1 MCNKVFLT
9 GRVTREWEIR
19 ATSSGT
25 TIARN
30 SIAVD
35 RPVRAGEEKKADFIN
50 LTAFGKTAETLEKY
64 GFKGQKMLIEGRIQ
78 TGSYEKDGVKHS
90 TTDIIVDRS
99 EFLSF
104 KDNNTSEEKTG
115 SKEAISGFEALDD
128 NEFVPF

>member
-35 RPVRAGEEKKADFIN
+35 SGYGDNKRTDFIN

-64 GFKGQKMLIEGRIQ
+64 GFKGQKLLIEGRIQ

-90 TTDIIVDRS
+90 TTDIIIDRS

-104 KDNNTSEEKTG
+104 KDNNNASEEKTG
-115 SKEAISGFEALDD
+115 SKEAISGFEALDS
-128 NEFVPF
+128 ESFIPF

>member
-1 MCNKVFLT
+1 MNKVFLT

-19 ATSSGT
+19 ATSNGT

-35 RPVRAGEEKKADFIN
+35 SGYGDNKRTDFIN
-50 LTAFGKTAETLEKY
+50 LTAFGKTAETLEKH

-99 EFLSF
+99 EFMSF

-128 NEFVPF
+128 SENIPF

>member
-1 MCNKVFLT
+1 MNKVFLT

-19 ATSSGT
+19 ATSNGT

-35 RPVRAGEEKKADFIN
+35 SGYGDNKRTDFIN

-64 GFKGQKMLIEGRIQ
+64 GFKGQKLLIEGRIQ

-104 KDNNTSEEKTG
+104 KDNNASEEKTG
-115 SKEAISGFEALDD
+115 SKEAISGFEALDS
-128 NEFVPF
+128 ESFIPF

>member
-19 ATSSGT
+19 ATSNGT

-35 RPVRAGEEKKADFIN
+35 SGYGDNKRTDFIN

-90 TTDIIVDRS
+90 TTDVIVDRS

-104 KDNNTSEEKTG
+104 KDNKASAEKTG
-115 SKEAISGFEALDD
+115 SKEAISGFEALDS
-128 NEFVPF
+128 ESFIPF

>member
-1 MCNKVFLT
+1 MNKWIGT

-19 ATSSGT
+19 ATSNGT

-35 RPVRAGEEKKADFIN
+35 SGYGDNKRTDFIN

-90 TTDIIVDRS
+90 TTDIIIDRS

-104 KDNNTSEEKTG
+104 KDNNTSDKETG
-115 SKEAISGFEALDD
+115 SKEAISGFEALDS
-128 NEFVPF
+128 ESFIPF

>member
-19 ATSSGT
+19 ATSNGT

-35 RPVRAGEEKKADFIN
+35 SGYGDNKRTDFIN

-90 TTDIIVDRS
+90 TTDIIIDRS

-104 KDNNTSEEKTG
+104 KDNNASEEKAG
-115 SKEAISGFEALDD
+115 SQEAISGFEALTED
-128 NEFVPF
+128 VPF

>member
-1 MCNKVFLT
+1 MNKWIGT

-19 ATSSGT
+19 ATSNGT

-35 RPVRAGEEKKADFIN
+35 SGYGDNKRTDFIN

-90 TTDIIVDRS
+90 TTDIIIDRS

-104 KDNNTSEEKTG
+104 KDNNASEEKTG
-115 SKEAISGFEALDD
+115 SKEAISGFEALDS
-128 NEFVPF
+128 ESFIPF

>member
-1 MCNKVFLT
+1 MNKWLGT
-9 GRVTREWEIR
+9 GRVTREWEVR
-19 ATSSGT
+19 TTPSGT
-25 TIARN
+25 IVARN

-35 RPVRAGEEKKADFIN
+35 SGYGDNKRTDFIN

-90 TTDIIVDRS
+90 TTDIIIDRS

-104 KDNNTSEEKTG
+104 KDNNTSDKETG
-115 SKEAISGFEALDD
+115 SQEAISGFEALTED
-128 NEFVPF
+128 VPF

>member
-1 MCNKVFLT
+1 MNKVFLT

-19 ATSSGT
+19 ATSTGT

-35 RPVRAGEEKKADFIN
+35 SGYGDNKRTDFIN

-90 TTDIIVDRS
+90 TTDIIIDRS

-104 KDNNTSEEKTG
+104 KDNNASTEKTG
-115 SKEAISGFEALDD
+115 SQEAISGFEALDS
-128 NEFVPF
+128 ESFIPF

>member
-19 ATSSGT
+19 ATSNGT

-35 RPVRAGEEKKADFIN
+35 SGYGDNKRTDFIN

-90 TTDIIVDRS
+90 TTDIIIDRS

-104 KDNNTSEEKTG
+104 KDNNTSDKETG
-115 SKEAISGFEALDD
+115 SKEAISGFEALDS
-128 NEFVPF
+128 ESFIPF

>member
-35 RPVRAGEEKKADFIN
+35 SGYGDNKRTDFIN

-64 GFKGQKMLIEGRIQ
+64 GFKGQKLLIEGRIQ

-104 KDNNTSEEKTG
+104 KDNNTSDKETG
-115 SKEAISGFEALDD
+115 AKEAISGFEALDS
-128 NEFVPF
+128 ESFIPF

>member
-1 MCNKVFLT
+1 MNKVFLT

-19 ATSSGT
+19 ATSNGT

-35 RPVRAGEEKKADFIN
+35 SGYGDNKRTDFIN

-104 KDNNTSEEKTG
+104 KDNNTSDKETG
-115 SKEAISGFEALDD
+115 SQEAISGFEALDS
-128 NEFVPF
+128 ESFIPF

>member
-19 ATSSGT
+19 ATSNGT

-35 RPVRAGEEKKADFIN
+35 SGYGDNKRTDFIN

-104 KDNNTSEEKTG
+104 KDNNTSDKETG
-115 SKEAISGFEALDD
+115 SKEAISGFEALDS
-128 NEFVPF
+128 ESFIPF

>member
-35 RPVRAGEEKKADFIN
+35 SGYGDNKRTDFIN

-64 GFKGQKMLIEGRIQ
+64 GFKGQKLLIEGRIQ

-90 TTDIIVDRS
+90 TTDIIIDRS

-104 KDNNTSEEKTG
+104 KDNNNASEEKTG
-115 SKEAISGFEALDD
+115 SQEAISGFEALDS
-128 NEFVPF
+128 ESFIPF

>member
-1 MCNKVFLT
+1 MNKVFLT

-19 ATSSGT
+19 ATSNGT

-35 RPVRAGEEKKADFIN
+35 SGYGDNKRTDFIN

-90 TTDIIVDRS
+90 TTDIIIDRS

-104 KDNNTSEEKTG
+104 KDNNASEEKTG
-115 SKEAISGFEALDD
+115 SKEAISGFEALDS
-128 NEFVPF
+128 ESFIPF

>member
-35 RPVRAGEEKKADFIN
+35 SGYGDNKRTDFIN

-90 TTDIIVDRS
+90 TTDIIIDRS

-104 KDNNTSEEKTG
+104 KDNNTSGKETG
-115 SKEAISGFEALDD
+115 SKEVISGFEALD
-128 NEFVPF
+128 ESEYVPF

>member
-19 ATSSGT
+19 ATSNGT

-35 RPVRAGEEKKADFIN
+35 SGYGDNKRTDFIN

-64 GFKGQKMLIEGRIQ
+64 GFKGQKLLIEGRIQ

-90 TTDIIVDRS
+90 TTDVIVDRS

-104 KDNNTSEEKTG
+104 KDNNTSDKETG
-115 SKEAISGFEALDD
+115 SQEAISGFEALTED
-128 NEFVPF
+128 VPF

>member
-19 ATSSGT
+19 ATSNGT

-35 RPVRAGEEKKADFIN
+35 RPVKSVEEKKADFIN

-64 GFKGQKMLIEGRIQ
+64 GFMGQKMLIEGRIQ

-90 TTDIIVDRS
+90 TTDIIIDRS

-104 KDNNTSEEKTG
+104 KDNNTSGKETG

-128 NEFVPF
+128 SENIPF

>member
-19 ATSSGT
+19 ATSNGT

-35 RPVRAGEEKKADFIN
+35 SSYGDNKRTDFIN

-115 SKEAISGFEALDD
+115 SQEAISGFEALDS
-128 NEFVPF
+128 ESFIPF

>member
-19 ATSSGT
+19 ATSNGT

-35 RPVRAGEEKKADFIN
+35 SGYGDNKRTDFIN

-64 GFKGQKMLIEGRIQ
+64 GFKGQKLLIEGRIQ

-90 TTDIIVDRS
+90 TTDIIMDRG

-104 KDNNTSEEKTG
+104 KDNNASAEKTG
-115 SKEAISGFEALDD
+115 SQEAISGFEALDD
-128 NEFVPF
+128 SENIPF

>member
-19 ATSSGT
+19 ATSNGT

-35 RPVRAGEEKKADFIN
+35 SGYGDNKRTDFIN

-64 GFKGQKMLIEGRIQ
+64 GFKGQKLLIEGRIQ

-90 TTDIIVDRS
+90 TTDIIIDRS

-104 KDNNTSEEKTG
+104 KDNNTSDKETG
-115 SKEAISGFEALDD
+115 SKEVISGFEALDD
-128 NEFVPF
+128 SENIPF

>member
-1 MCNKVFLT
+1 MNKWIGT

-19 ATSSGT
+19 ATSNGT

-35 RPVRAGEEKKADFIN
+35 SGYGDNKRTDFIN

-90 TTDIIVDRS
+90 TTDIIIDRS

-104 KDNNTSEEKTG
+104 KDNNTSDKETG
-115 SKEAISGFEALDD
+115 SQEAISGFEALTED
-128 NEFVPF
+128 VPF

>member
-19 ATSSGT
+19 ATSNGT

-35 RPVRAGEEKKADFIN
+35 SGYGDNKRTDFIN

-64 GFKGQKMLIEGRIQ
+64 GFKGQKLLIEGRIQ

-90 TTDIIVDRS
+90 TTDIIIDRS

-104 KDNNTSEEKTG
+104 KDNNALAEKTG
-115 SKEAISGFEALDD
+115 SQEVISGFEALDD
-128 NEFVPF
+128 SENIPF

>member
-1 MCNKVFLT
+1 MNKWLGT

-19 ATSSGT
+19 ATSNGT

-35 RPVRAGEEKKADFIN
+35 SGYGDNKRTDFIN

-64 GFKGQKMLIEGRIQ
+64 GFKGQKLLIEGRIQ

-104 KDNNTSEEKTG
+104 KDNNTSDKETG
-115 SKEAISGFEALDD
+115 SKEAISGFEALTED
-128 NEFVPF
+128 VPF

>member
-19 ATSSGT
+19 ATSNGT

-35 RPVRAGEEKKADFIN
+35 SGYGDNKRTDFIN

-90 TTDIIVDRS
+90 TTDIIIDRS

-104 KDNNTSEEKTG
+104 KDNNASEEKTG
-115 SKEAISGFEALDD
+115 SQEAISGFEALDD
-128 NEFVPF
+128 SEYCPF

>member
-1 MCNKVFLT
+1 MNKVFLT

-19 ATSSGT
+19 ATSNGT

-35 RPVRAGEEKKADFIN
+35 SGYGDNKRTDFIN

-64 GFKGQKMLIEGRIQ
+64 GFKGQKLLIEGRIQ

-99 EFLSF
+99 ELLSF
-104 KDNNTSEEKTG
+104 KDNNASAEKTG
-115 SKEAISGFEALDD
+115 SQEAISGFEALDD
-128 NEFVPF
+128 SENIPF

>member
-19 ATSSGT
+19 ATSNGT

-35 RPVRAGEEKKADFIN
+35 SGYGDNKRTDFIN

-64 GFKGQKMLIEGRIQ
+64 GFKGQKLLIEGRIQ

-104 KDNNTSEEKTG
+104 KDNNTSDKETG
-115 SKEAISGFEALDD
+115 SKEAISGFEALDS
-128 NEFVPF
+128 ESFIPF

>member
-1 MCNKVFLT
+1 MNKWIGT

-35 RPVRAGEEKKADFIN
+35 SGYGDNKRTDFIN

-90 TTDIIVDRS
+90 TTDIIIDRS

>member
-1 MCNKVFLT
+1 MNKVFLT

-19 ATSSGT
+19 ATASGT

-35 RPVRAGEEKKADFIN
+35 SGYGDNKRTDFIN

-78 TGSYEKDGVKHS
+78 TGSYEKDGAKHS
-90 TTDIIVDRS
+90 TTDIIIDRS

-115 SKEAISGFEALDD
+115 SKEAISGFEALAED
-128 NEFVPF
+128 VPF

>member
-19 ATSSGT
+19 ATSNGT

-35 RPVRAGEEKKADFIN
+35 SGYGDNKRTDFIN

-90 TTDIIVDRS
+90 TTDVIVDRS

-104 KDNNTSEEKTG
+104 KDNNTSDKETG
-115 SKEAISGFEALDD
+115 SQEAISGFEALDS
-128 NEFVPF
+128 ESFIPF

>member
-1 MCNKVFLT
+1 MNKVFLT

-78 TGSYEKDGVKHS
+78 TGSYETDGVKHS
-90 TTDIIVDRS
+90 TTDVIVDRS
-99 EFLSF
+99 EFMSF
-104 KDNNTSEEKTG
+104 KDNNASAEKTG
-115 SKEAISGFEALDD
+115 SQEAISGFEALTED
-128 NEFVPF
+128 VPF

>member
-19 ATSSGT
+19 ATSNGT

-35 RPVRAGEEKKADFIN
+35 SGYGDNKRTDFIN

-90 TTDIIVDRS
+90 TTDVIVDRS

-104 KDNNTSEEKTG
+104 KDNNTSDKETG
-115 SKEAISGFEALDD
+115 SKEAISGFEALTED
-128 NEFVPF
+128 VPF

>member
-1 MCNKVFLT
+1 MNKWIGT

-19 ATSSGT
+19 ATSNGT

-35 RPVRAGEEKKADFIN
+35 SGYGDNKRTDFIN

-90 TTDIIVDRS
+90 TTDVIVDRS

-104 KDNNTSEEKTG
+104 RDNNTSGAEKSVKQT
-115 SKEAISGFEALDD
+115 EMDGFSSFDESDC
-128 NEFVPF
+128 PF

>member
-19 ATSSGT
+19 ATSNGT

-35 RPVRAGEEKKADFIN
+35 SGYGDNKRTDFIN

-90 TTDIIVDRS
+90 TTDIIIDRS

-115 SKEAISGFEALDD
+115 SQEAISGFEALDS
-128 NEFVPF
+128 ESFIPF

>member
-35 RPVRAGEEKKADFIN
+35 SGYGDNKRTDFIN

-90 TTDIIVDRS
+90 TTDIIIDRS

-104 KDNNTSEEKTG
+104 KDNNTSGAEKSAKQT
-115 SKEAISGFEALDD
+115 EISGFEALDD

>member
-1 MCNKVFLT
+1 MNKWIGT

-35 RPVRAGEEKKADFIN
+35 SGYGDNKRTDFIN

-90 TTDIIVDRS
+90 TTDIIIDRS

-104 KDNNTSEEKTG
+104 KDNNASEEKTG
-115 SKEAISGFEALDD
+115 SKEAISSFEALDD

>member
-35 RPVRAGEEKKADFIN
+35 SGYGDNKRTDFIN

-104 KDNNTSEEKTG
+104 KDNNEKKKKTG
-115 SKEAISGFEALDD
+115 SQEAISGFEALDD
-128 NEFVPF
+128 SENIPF